1 MNDTVCIL
9 THGLY
14 DSRGEEL
21 QIGGVQTYT
30 AELAELLATRGSRR
44 VVVVQPAAMP
54 FTRTYGSGVTVHG
67 IRGGRW
73 SLWKHYWQNYRN
85 RTALTVFAN
94 FSFAIWGGHEPT
106 LAIQHGIAH
115 DGFYSPYNGL
125 ARAAHKGL
133 AACLYVRRMRRL
145 KTTLNKMDRI
155 ICVDLNFPN
164 WVRAHFPLRRW
175 EDKLVYVPN
184 FGIPLPEEQIT
195 RKLAA
200 VDGPQQVLIARR
212 FAPER
217 GFPLIGKII
226 SELAPEYPQHRF
238 LFAGEGE
245 LSEELRRQ
253 IQPHAN
259 CAIAKLSRAALHET
273 YRDCS
278 VSIIPTLWSEGTSL
292 SCIESM
298 CNGLAV
304 VATSVGGLGN
314 IILGG
319 FNGELVSPVERE
331 IKAGIRRILDNRDY
345 ARTLAYN
352 GWLTAKNCFSLE
364 AWQERVTRVLDS
376 LGYDET
382 VEPCC

>member
-30 AELAELLATRGSRR
+30 AELAELLAARGSRR

-54 FTRTYGSGVTVHG
+54 FTRKYGSGVTVHG
-67 IRGGRW
+67 IPGGRW

-133 AACLYVRRMRRL
+133 ATCLYVRRMRRL
-145 KTTLNKMDRI
+145 KATLNKMDRI

>member
-9 THGLY
+9 THSLY
-14 DSRGEEL
+14 DRWGEDL

-30 AELAELLATRGSRR
+30 AQLAELLATRGSHR
-44 VVVVQPAAMP
+44 VVVVQPSAIP
-54 FTRTYGSGVTVHG
+54 FAREHGSGIVVQG
-67 IRGGRW
+67 IPGGRW

-85 RTALTVFAN
+85 QTALTIFVN
-94 FSFAIWGGHEPT
+94 FSFAIWGGNEPT
-106 LAIQHGIAH
+106 IAIQHGIAH
-115 DGFYSPYNGL
+115 DGFYSPYGGI
-125 ARAAHKGL
+125 ARAVHKGV
-133 AACLYVRRMRRL
+133 AACLYVRRMRRI
-145 KTTLNKMDRI
+145 KATLDRTDRI

-164 WVRAHFPLRRW
+164 WVRAHFPRRRW

-200 VDGPQQVLIARR
+200 AGGPRKVLIARR

-217 GFPLIGKII
+217 GFPMIGKII
-226 SELAPEYPQHRF
+226 SEIAPDYPEHRF
-238 LFAGEGE
+238 LFAGSGE
-245 LSEELRRQ
+245 LSEELRRH

-259 CAIAKLSRAALHET
+259 CEIARLSRAALHEI

-304 VATSVGGLGN
+304 VATNVGGLGN
-314 IILGG
+314 VILGG

-331 IKAGIRRILDNRDY
+331 IKAGIRRVLDNGDY

-352 GWLTAKNCFSLE
+352 GWLTAKSCFSLE
-364 AWQERVTRVLDS
+364 AWQERVMRVVNS
-376 LGYDET
+376 LGRDEAVHT
-382 VEPCC
+382 